1 VKSFFLYFPNGSHLP
16 KNFHLVVAPMS
27 CAMSPTGLR
36 MGSQEKEAIDID
48 DDDTYQTAWSKVRLN
63 WSHAEDT

>member
-1 VKSFFLYFPNGSHLP
+1 
-16 KNFHLVVAPMS
+16 MS

-48 DDDTYQTAWSKVRLN
+48 DDDTYQTAWSKVQLN
-63 WSHAEDT
+63 WSHAEDIRL